1 VTSATTERRSSAA
14 TGRLALVVLVGLALG
29 ILTSYAQGWLPDEI
43 RSFANSSGPWALVAF
58 ALALLAPS
66 RRLAALHGFVALA
79 ALLAGYCIATGL
91 RGFTASSALIA
102 FWGAA
107 ALVAGPL
114 LGLGAYWVRTDRGAF
129 AAFGAGAMAGVLIGE
144 GYFGLV
150 YVGDTT
156 SGAYWAGEIV
166 VGVALLGAVA
176 AWRLRRHAVLGAI
189 AVALATTVAFVV
201 VYRANLI
208 SVLP

>member
-1 VTSATTERRSSAA
+1 
-14 TGRLALVVLVGLALG
+14 VLIGLGLG

-58 ALALLAPS
+58 ALALLA
-66 RRLAALHGFVALA
+66 RNRQVAALHGFVALA
-79 ALLAGYCIATGL
+79 TLLAGYCIATEL
-91 RGFTASSALIA
+91 RGFTASSSLIV

-114 LGLGAYWVRTDRGAF
+114 LGLAAYWVRNDRGAL
-129 AAFGAGAMAGVLIGE
+129 AAFGGGAMGGVLVGE
-144 GYFGLV
+144 GYFGLA

-156 SGAYWAGEIV
+156 SGPYWAGEIIV
-166 VGVALLGAVA
+166 GVAVLGAVAWWRLSRPALILGAVGVAL
-176 AWRLRRHAVLGAI
+176 
-189 AVALATTVAFVV
+189 ATAVAFVV

-208 SVLP
+208 GVLP